1 MIPATAQSSVTYPE
15 QQAAAAGLSQPGSQW
30 FGQVGQAEVRLS
42 GHSMDSLSGGA
53 ELLLPFVDQ
62 PQELL
67 FTQWGL
73 HRNQR
78 TTTLNA
84 GIGYRWFDASQGY
97 WGTNLFYDRQ
107 FHSAYHRWGIGIEQ
121 CYRHCRIAL
130 NSYFPIQA
138 LFTIS
143 DKATAY
149 ASPAFGIDLRCQYQI
164 PTLPHWRVNLQAERY
179 WGDIIVSKGKTVEN
193 HSAMTLG
200 VDYTPIPLITAGYGF
215 RYDNTQKKSHQLHLQ
230 LNYRF
235 GVPSSQQLNP
245 QQVAANRPLNLERLA
260 LVQRNPQIVLRQI
273 AVIKLELPSQLVGA
287 PRTTHIIRFK
297 LTTPHPQ
304 DRWRWTYSTSEFFVD
319 SRIEI
324 VSDNEIAITLPSFPG
339 HYTVRLM
346 ATNQRG
352 VSVTSNPMSIHVKG
366 GYTGSAHANT
376 DRTWSPDLHWKETSK
391 PDQRMRN
398 IFQSQEEIEE
408 LEKACACFNLPCSPE
423 TVKNKRVYIVK
434 YRKLALKYHPDKI
447 VQEAE
452 KKFKDQEKFKTR
464 EEFQAAEECKAAEE
478 FKAVSN
484 AYSVLNKATEDYN
497 K

>member
-15 QQAAAAGLSQPGSQW
+15 QQAAAAGLSQPSSQW

-53 ELLLPFVDQ
+53 ELLLPFMDQ

-84 GIGYRWFDASQGY
+84 GIGYRWFDESQGY

-138 LFTIS
+138 PFTIS

-164 PTLPHWRVNLQAERY
+164 PTLPHWRVNLRAERY

-200 VDYTPIPLITAGYGF
+200 VDYTPIPLITAGYSF
-215 RYDNTQKKSHQLHLQ
+215 RYDNAQKKSHQLHLQ

-245 QQVAANRPLNLERLA
+245 QQVAANQPLNLERLA
-260 LVQRNPQIVLRQI
+260 LVQRNPQIVLKQTLLKQKPN
-273 AVIKLELPSQLVGA
+273 AVLELELPSQLVGA

-304 DRWRWTYSTSEFFVD
+304 DQWRWTYSTSEFFVD
-319 SRIEI
+319 GRIAL

-339 HYTVRLM
+339 HYTVQLM

-352 VSVTSNPMSIHVKG
+352 VSVTSNPMSI
-366 GYTGSAHANT
+366 YS
-376 DRTWSPDLHWKETSK
+376 DTWSQNSK

-398 IFQSQEEIEE
+398 IFRSQEEIEK
-408 LEKACACFNLPCSPE
+408 LEKACAYFNLPCSPE
-423 TVKNKRVYIVK
+423 TVKNSEVYTQL
-434 YRKLALKYHPDKI
+434 YRKLARKYHPDKCGETSTETMTVLNCTNDI
-447 VQEAE
+447 
-452 KKFKDQEKFKTR
+452 
-464 EEFQAAEECKAAEE
+464 
-478 FKAVSN
+478 
-484 AYSVLNKATEDYN
+484 LNKATEDYN